1 MKKKAL
7 VAILAVL
14 IGLLIYFLYG
24 IFSFNLG
31 DDFELLRSYKYK
43 EKVNVNFYY
52 IPSNATSRDYIQVRI
67 KDIEHRKDTI
77 INFEGYNY
85 IVKSELDGALLNF
98 IITDTSVHHIT
109 KVDTFLV
116 NINDHLISCEK

>member
-1 MKKKAL
+1 M